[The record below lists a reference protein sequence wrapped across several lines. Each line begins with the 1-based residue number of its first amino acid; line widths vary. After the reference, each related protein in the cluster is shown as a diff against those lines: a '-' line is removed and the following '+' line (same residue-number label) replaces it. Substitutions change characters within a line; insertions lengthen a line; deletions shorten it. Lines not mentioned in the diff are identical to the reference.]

1 VNNSTKTANYTFA
14 AADVNTMVI
23 GASGATLAF
32 TVNTNAGV
40 PIATGSQILITRGGT
55 GELGVTGAVGVT
67 INSAQGYLNLNY
79 QYSGAT
85 LVKQDTDIWYI
96 FGDLKA

>member
-1 VNNSTKTANYTFA
+1 
-14 AADVNTMVI
+14 MVI

-32 TVNTNAGV
+32 TVPPSGTVNFTV
-40 PIATGSQILITRGGT
+40 GSQILIARGGT
-55 GELGVTGAVGVT
+55 GELGVTGPGVT
-67 INSAQGYLNLNY
+67 INSAQGHLNLNY

-85 LVKQDTDIWYI
+85 LIKQATDTWYI

>member
-1 VNNSTKTANYTFA
+1 
-14 AADVNTMVI
+14 MVI

-32 TVNTNAGV
+32 TVPQSGATNFTV
-40 PIATGSQILITRGGT
+40 GSQILIARGGT
-55 GELGVTGAVGVT
+55 GELGVTGPGGVT
-67 INSAQGYLNLNY
+67 INSAQGHLNLNY

-85 LVKQDTDIWYI
+85 LIKQATDTWYI